1 MLLIAVATAGIY
13 VQITLPFLC
22 FPVRIDEISVEKINV
37 LRSRLM
43 GMKHELA
50 KKQAQTRNHTIDD
63 VLFSRPHRNASII
76 DANFLSVALC
86 GLLGVILS
94 VAVYAFYTLYHA
106 VLKRFPSKHTEL

>member
-1 MLLIAVATAGIY
+1 MLKSVLFVTVACAAPNA
-13 VQITLPFLC
+13 LSLLLFW
-22 FPVRIDEISVEKINV
+22 RADEISVEKINV

-50 KKQAQTRNHTIDD
+50 KKQAQTRNHSIDD
-63 VLFSRPHRNASII
+63 VLFNRPHRNASII

-86 GLLGVILS
+86 GLLCVILS